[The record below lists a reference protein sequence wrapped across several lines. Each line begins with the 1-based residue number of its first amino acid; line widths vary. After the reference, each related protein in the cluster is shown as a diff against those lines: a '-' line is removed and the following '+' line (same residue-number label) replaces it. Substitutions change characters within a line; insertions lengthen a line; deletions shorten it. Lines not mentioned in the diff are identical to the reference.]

1 MADDSGFT
9 LAVFQQHVNFQ
20 QAINIV
26 AKEADINGL
35 NNRDSAST
43 HDVKE
48 SSRILFHLVA
58 FILWYTLTQIE
69 SCSGCMV
76 EVHVSTFDTGTV
88 VLRSMMGEKMHSTRP
103 VG

>member
-26 AKEADINGL
+26 AKTNINGL
-35 NNRDSAST
+35 NVPVRLQ
-43 HDVKE
+43 HDVK
-48 SSRILFHLVA
+48 RIDQDIIFHLVA
-58 FILWYTLTQIE
+58 FAWYTLTQIE

-76 EVHVSTFDTGTV
+76 EYVSTLTPERWYCV
-88 VLRSMMGEKMHSTRP
+88 Q
-103 VG
+103 